1 MRCENIE
8 QKLLEKTKTLT
19 EEVGAP
25 GILDSASLHS
35 LTLDSHPL
43 LLREHR
49 CHIVSIVF
57 LNLSMMGNHMVDI
70 FHTVKVDLSAKAR
83 FLRSICQ
90 PELSPPPPLALAAQ

>member
-25 GILDSASLHS
+25 GILDSTSLHS
-35 LTLDSHPL
+35 LTLHSDPL
-43 LLREHR
+43 LLCEHR

-57 LNLSMMGNHMVDI
+57 LNLSMMGNHMSDI
-70 FHTVKVDLSAKAR
+70 FHTVEVDLSTNGQ
-83 FLRSICQ
+83 FLGSICQ

>member
-25 GILDSASLHS
+25 GILDSTSLHS

-57 LNLSMMGNHMVDI
+57 LNLSMMGNHMVDV
-70 FHTVKVDLSAKAR
+70 FHTVEVDLSTKGH
-83 FLRSICQ
+83 FLGSICQ
-90 PELSPPPPLALAAQ
+90 PELSPPPPLALAAL